1 MDVEGYEGPLDVLL
15 ALARR
20 QKVDLARISMVD
32 LADQYL
38 AFVAR
43 ARHRHLELAADYLVM
58 AAWLA
63 YLKSR
68 LLIPRE
74 EEEAPS
80 PELMAEALQFQ
91 LRRLESMRDRA
102 RALMALPLLE
112 RDVFRCG
119 SPGRPARRDPDV
131 WRESLW
137 RLLRAYGELL
147 QRVRRQDWRP
157 EPVEVFSVEAALQR
171 LEALVG
177 ELPEWKDMINLLPED
192 LHDGL
197 YYRSL
202 VSSTLVAGLELA
214 RQGKAELRQD
224 GAWDPDRDQKAR
236 RMKTPTRDVRI
247 VEALLFASPQPVD
260 EKDIAER
267 LGDDADVA
275 ACLGRLAEDY
285 RGRGRRTGAHCRQ
298 VVLSHGGGS
307 RLRT

>member
-1 MDVEGYEGPLDVLL
+1 MRVTDEDFAEDAAGPVPGPSVVFRVDVAGYEGPLDVLL
-15 ALARR
+15 ALARQ

-43 ARHRHLELAADYLVM
+43 ARHHHLELAADYLVM

-74 EEEAPS
+74 EEEEPS

-91 LRRLESMRDRA
+91 LRRLESMRDSA
-102 RALMALPLLE
+102 RALMALPLLD
-112 RDVFRCG
+112 RDVFRRG
-119 SPGRPARRDPDV
+119 HAEDLPVETQDV

-147 QRVRRQDWRP
+147 QRAKRQDWRP
-157 EPVEVFSVEAALQR
+157 EPVEVFSVEAALHR
-171 LEALVG
+171 LEAMLG
-177 ELPEWKDMINLLPED
+177 DLPDWKEITCLLPED
-192 LHDGL
+192 LHSGL
-197 YYRSL
+197 YYRSV

-224 GAWDPDRDQKAR
+224 GAWKPVEIR
-236 RMKTPTRDVRI
+236 R
-247 VEALLFASPQPVD
+247 
-260 EKDIAER
+260 
-267 LGDDADVA
+267 
-275 ACLGRLAEDY
+275 
-285 RGRGRRTGAHCRQ
+285 RGP
-298 VVLSHGGGS
+298 
-307 RLRT
+307 

>member
-1 MDVEGYEGPLDVLL
+1 MPVTGEDFAEDEAGLAPGPSGVFRVDVAGYEGPLDVLL
-15 ALARR
+15 ALARQ

-102 RALMALPLLE
+102 RALMALPLLD

-119 SPGRPARRDPDV
+119 HPEGLPVETRDV

-157 EPVEVFSVEAALQR
+157 EYVEVFSVEAALQR
-171 LEALVG
+171 LETLVG
-177 ELPEWKDMINLLPED
+177 DLPDWMDMISLLPED
-192 LHDGL
+192 LHSGL
-197 YYRSL
+197 YYRSV

-224 GAWDPDRDQKAR
+224 GAWTPIEIR
-236 RMKTPTRDVRI
+236 R
-247 VEALLFASPQPVD
+247 
-260 EKDIAER
+260 
-267 LGDDADVA
+267 
-275 ACLGRLAEDY
+275 
-285 RGRGRRTGAHCRQ
+285 RGA
-298 VVLSHGGGS
+298 
-307 RLRT
+307 